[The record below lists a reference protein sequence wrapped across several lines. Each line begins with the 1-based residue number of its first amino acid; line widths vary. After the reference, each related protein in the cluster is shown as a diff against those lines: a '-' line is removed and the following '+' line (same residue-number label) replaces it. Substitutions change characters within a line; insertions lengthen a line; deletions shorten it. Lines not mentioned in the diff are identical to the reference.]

1 VILLGDPSASIGD
14 VRRVET
20 VFKQGVGY
28 DPQKLIDSVKG
39 QVGVW

>member
-1 VILLGDPSASIGD
+1 
-14 VRRVET
+14 VET

-28 DPQKLIDSVKG
+28 DPQKLVESVRG